1 MYKNNSPYLMLS
13 PGEIEIFSAG
23 THTSSNGLTKT
34 YSIDDLDAIAR
45 SYDPNLFDAPAVV
58 GHPRDN
64 SPAYGWVNSV
74 RRVGSKLLAKLK
86 DVDPSFQ
93 EAVRSKRFKKISASF
108 YSPSSL
114 DNPKP
119 GVYYLRHV
127 GFLGGMA
134 PAVKGLNSVCFSE
147 QEKGVL
153 DYSYDF
159 EERLRSAEQEA
170 ARAYENAW
178 KK

>member
-1 MYKNNSPYLMLS
+1 MKVIPHLMYP
-13 PGEIEIFSAG
+13 EIEIFSAG
-23 THTSSNGLTKT
+23 THTSSNGVTAT
-34 YSIDDLDAIAR
+34 YSNDDLDAIAQ

-64 SPAYGWVNSV
+64 SPAYAWVNSV
-74 RRVGSKLLAKLK
+74 RRVGNKLLAKLK

-147 QEKGVL
+147 QEEGVL

-159 EERLRSAEQEA
+159 EERLLAAEEEA
-170 ARAYENAW
+170 KRAYEDAW